1 MNVAYCSLLLPEE
14 KKLSERTKERLSGI
28 SGHKVTKAEIYGI
41 DSNLDSPVD
50 IFNIINTVN
59 YPKFPQLVFMNEK
72 WNHTSIVGHIDYH
85 LGYINLF
92 GIKYITQYYAM
103 KRNLNRWVNKH
114 QEPGIICV
122 HNIYLPSMLAAVN
135 VAKKNKSKIKLCL
148 NTGDIPGKYGLQ
160 SQFNKNIKQIL
171 TEKLVDK
178 NVLRLAKMFDCF
190 VFVTADMANAF
201 EVADKPFTVV
211 ECTYIEPEYA
221 KGKSISESAKKRI
234 FYAGAVREEY
244 GIGHLL
250 RAFSLIKDE
259 NYELVIAGGGA
270 GDGLVKEYASKD
282 SRIKFLGFI
291 TPQEVL
297 EWQLSSHVLINPRQS
312 DKEYVKYSFPS
323 KSVDSLATGVPY
335 VAHKLPCDPPEYANY
350 INYADGESDEDL
362 KDKIIEVCEMSAEK
376 RRLIGER
383 GKRFILEEKN
393 PKAMTK
399 RIVDMWNKVL
409 DGKS

>member
-59 YPKFPQLVFMNEK
+59 YPKFPQLIFPYEE
-72 WNHTSIVGHIDYH
+72 WNHTSISGHVDYH

-92 GIKYITQYYAM
+92 GIKYITQYRSMEKA
-103 KRNLNRWVNKH
+103 LNKWKSEH
-114 QEPGIICV
+114 QGPCMICV
-122 HNIYLPSMLAAVN
+122 HGIFLPAMLAAVR
-135 VAKKNKSKIKLCL
+135 VAKRNKSKIRLCL

-160 SQFNKNIKQIL
+160 SQFKKNIKQIL
-171 TEKLVDK
+171 TEELVDK

-190 VFVTADMANAF
+190 VFVTADMAKAF
-201 EVADKPFTVV
+201 EVTDKPFTVV
-211 ECTYIEPEYA
+211 ECTYLEPEYA
-221 KGKSISESAKKRI
+221 KKKSISESDKKTI
-234 FYAGAVREEY
+234 FYAGSIREEY

-250 RAFSLIKDE
+250 RSFSLIRDE
-259 NYELVIAGGGA
+259 DYELVIAGGGS
-270 GDGLVKEYASKD
+270 DEDLVKRFTNKD
-282 SRIKFLGFI
+282 NRIKFLGFI

-297 EWQLSSHVLINPRQS
+297 QWQLSSHVLVSPRQS

-335 VAHKLPCDPPEYANY
+335 IAHKLPCDPPEYADY
-350 INYADGESDEDL
+350 INYPDGESDEDL
-362 KDKIIEVCEMSAEK
+362 KDKMMEICEMSTEE
-376 RRLIGER
+376 RRAIGER
-383 GKRFILEEKN
+383 GKQFILREKN
-393 PKAMTK
+393 PKIMTK
-399 RIVDMWNKVL
+399 KIVDMWDKVIE
-409 DGKS
+409 GKL